1 MRIAARTALA
11 AVMLLAATPLPAR
24 ADSNPAGGDPANGEK
39 LFRQC
44 KACHTVEAGKNRVG
58 PTLHDLF
65 GRKAGTVDNF
75 ANYSE
80 GLKASGIQWNAATLD
95 PYLANPKAV
104 IPDSRMAFA
113 GVAKPEDRADLIAY
127 LEGATK

>member
-11 AVMLLAATPLPAR
+11 AVMLLAAAPLSAH
-24 ADSNPAGGDPANGEK
+24 ADGDPANGEK

-65 GRKAGTVDNF
+65 GRKAGTVDSF

-127 LEGATK
+127 LEAATK

>member
-11 AVMLLAATPLPAR
+11 AVMLLAAAPLPAR

-58 PTLHDLF
+58 PTLHGLF
-65 GRKAGTVDNF
+65 GRKAGTVESF

-80 GLKASGIQWNAATLD
+80 GLKVSGIQWSAATLD
-95 PYLANPKAV
+95 PYLADPKAV

-127 LEGATK
+127 LEAATK

>member
-1 MRIAARTALA
+1 MRTAARSAAPIALA
-11 AVMLLAATPLPAR
+11 ALVLLAAAPLPAL
-24 ADSNPAGGDPANGEK
+24 ADGDPANGEK

-58 PTLHDLF
+58 PTLHGLF
-65 GRKAGTVDNF
+65 GRKAGTVDTY

-80 GLKASGIQWNAATLD
+80 GLKASGIAWDAKTLD

-104 IPDSRMAFA
+104 IADSRMAFA

-127 LEGATK
+127 LESATK

>member
-1 MRIAARTALA
+1 MRTAARTALA
-11 AVMLLAATPLPAR
+11 AVLLLAAAPATGW
-24 ADSNPAGGDPANGEK
+24 ADGDPANGEK

-58 PTLHDLF
+58 PTLHGLF
-65 GRKAGTVDNF
+65 GRKAGTVESF

-80 GLKASGIQWNAATLD
+80 GLKASGIQWTAATLD
-95 PYLANPKAV
+95 PYLNNPKAV
-104 IPDSRMAFA
+104 VPDSRMAFA

-127 LEGATK
+127 LEAATK